1 MARLQNALTKQL
13 TDEHE
18 RVDLQLREK
27 EEEVRKVKK
36 EREDTGVQLY
46 GVQHQLAKMQ
56 TKFERTHDNFNIVQ
70 RYRTE
75 AEKQHEVLQKQYES
89 KKEEADDQ
97 LKRVLKAQEELNQL
111 NRTLKQVEEYNEVMK
126 SEIAVTRRTTYRAEE
141 SVVNLEKQKKGQD
154 VLIDSMNEE
163 IKRLNE
169 QKTLYQAQLISQK
182 EETAA
187 ARNTLKEAAI
197 EIEKIIMSKKTLL
210 DDWQK
215 SLFGMQQRDKALQAI
230 KELIKQKQDDILQI
244 ESEISGVR
252 NETKREQETSEDL
265 SNKLQKMKSDEEFL
279 KERQQEIENERRRLN
294 EQFMM
299 LKNSIQQT
307 ESESARMDH
316 EKANVEEKM
325 NVLEKSI
332 MSLHTKTKEI
342 RDDIINHASQQKTIE
357 KSSANL
363 LKQTKQTYQNIAQ
376 KEIEIEDLS
385 NEISRVRI
393 DNLNCVQQ
401 NDLLKKKL
409 EELIAELKEKENE
422 VEKFEQDIKQRHNR
436 IDKRQLKVDKLNRI
450 FAQLKDQGIDENS
463 GPMEAKK
470 NNILKQTKELED
482 EIVQVQ
488 KQWISNQTDLIERQ
502 NTHMKLSED
511 CEELRTQKSILEQK
525 KLRLNNQVQGHEKE
539 IRQLEVAKKNL
550 DFEMNKLNDLFYKNT
565 DLQEKLKNDNFNI
578 ENEFKQKLKELENES
593 IRLENQISNL
603 KEQKADILAEIV
615 EAERQILLW
624 ERKIQLEKEMQDH
637 LDPTI
642 GQTEIV
648 AMRKEI
654 HRMELR
660 YEQLRK
666 KQEEMIKDMERS
678 VFKRETIQLKYL
690 PKVEK
695 KNAQDKCKLKFLN
708 FFVNQFFLIQ
718 LPRENFLDRLPISSK
733 P

>member
-70 RYRTE
+70 RYRVE
-75 AEKQHEVLQKQYES
+75 AEKQHEILQKQYES

-252 NETKREQETSEDL
+252 NETKKEQEISEDL
-265 SNKLQKMKSDEEFL
+265 NAKLQKMKGDEEFL
-279 KERQQEIENERRRLN
+279 KERQLEIENERKRLN
-294 EQFMM
+294 EQYMM

-307 ESESARMDH
+307 ESESSRMDI
-316 EKANVEEKM
+316 EKTNVEEKM

-363 LKQTKQTYQNIAQ
+363 LKQTKATYQNIAQ

-401 NDLLKKKL
+401 NELLKKKL
-409 EELIAELKEKENE
+409 DDLIAELKEKENE

-436 IDKRQLKVDKLNRI
+436 IDKRQLRVDKLNRI
-450 FAQLKDQGIDENS
+450 WAQLKDAGVDENS

-482 EIVQVQ
+482 EIVAVQ

-502 NTHMKLSED
+502 TKHTTLSGD
-511 CEELRTQKSILEQK
+511 CDELRTQKSILEQK
-525 KLRLNNQVQGHEKE
+525 KMRLDNQVQSHEKE

-593 IRLENQISNL
+593 IRLENNISNL
-603 KEQKADILAEIV
+603 KEQKADVLAEIV

-637 LDPTI
+637 LDPSI

-648 AMRKEI
+648 AMKKEI

-695 KNAQDKCKLKFLN
+695 KNAQDKCKL
-708 FFVNQFFLIQ
+708 Q
-718 LPRENFLDRLPISSK
+718 LFTFTPFQHPKASSLARSQT
-733 P
+733 